1 MKSTEINENQII
13 NHLKIHKSISV
24 ADATHITDASESTV
38 RRVFKRLEATGN
50 YIRYYG
56 GIRLASESSIDND
69 YYYEHTEN
77 RNVEAKLQIAAL
89 ALSLVEDEDTLY
101 LDSGTTLARF
111 AAKLAEALDKKQLH
125 GVRVFT
131 NSLINLNLL
140 KQHDVTLIGG
150 KFRELRKDF
159 YGYVAEDALKS
170 LHFKKCF
177 LGADAYSTQDGF
189 TTTDFST
196 ARLNELAL
204 ERSEEKYVLM
214 DSSKFFLSS
223 VVSYSRRI
231 RPNMII
237 TEAYPDQSYPE
248 TAELDIELFT
258 AEK

>member
-1 MKSTEINENQII
+1 MKSTEINEHQII
-13 NHLKIHKSISV
+13 NHLKIHKSISI
-24 ADATHITDASESTV
+24 ADAIRITDSSESTV
-38 RRVFKRLEATGN
+38 RRVFRRLEQTGD
-50 YIRYYG
+50 YLRYYG
-56 GIRLASESSIDND
+56 GIRLASDDSADND

-77 RNVEAKLQIAAL
+77 RNIGAKLNIATL
-89 ALSLVEDEDTLY
+89 ALTLVQNNDEIY

-111 AAKLAEALDKKQLH
+111 AAKLAEALDKKELRDVH
-125 GVRVFT
+125 IFT
-131 NSLINLNLL
+131 NSLVNLNLL
-140 KQHDVTLIGG
+140 KHHNVTLIGG

-159 YGYVAEDALKS
+159 HGYTAEEAIKS

-196 ARLNELAL
+196 ARLNELVL

-223 VVSYSRRI
+223 IVSYSRRI
-231 RPNMII
+231 MPNKIV

-248 TAELDIELFT
+248 TANLNIDILSC
-258 AEK
+258 EK